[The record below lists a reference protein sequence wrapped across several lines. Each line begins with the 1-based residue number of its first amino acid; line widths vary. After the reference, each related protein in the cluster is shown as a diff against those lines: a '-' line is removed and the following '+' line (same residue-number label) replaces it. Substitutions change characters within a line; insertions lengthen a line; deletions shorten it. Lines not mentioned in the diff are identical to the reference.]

1 MSDVRLVPVAA
12 DDADIRLDRWFKRHF
27 PAVKHG
33 RLEKLLRT
41 GQIRVDGRRAK
52 GSTRLEPGQSVRIP
66 PLGEATDAAPQPKAT
81 ISAADRDWIRS
92 LVIHEDDDVIALNKP
107 PGIAVQGGRKVSRHI
122 DGLLDA
128 LAPKGGER
136 PRLVH
141 RLDRD
146 TGGVL
151 LLARRA
157 SSAAA
162 LAEAFRARD
171 AKKTYWA
178 IVVGAP
184 AADEGTIDFAIVKK
198 AGPGGYEKMAAD
210 AAGGKDAVTDYRVL
224 EKAGRRAA
232 WLELRPRTGRTHQ
245 LRIHCTSL
253 GTPILGDR
261 KYGASAAV
269 LDGVPGGDRLVLHAR
284 EIDIAHPAG
293 GRLRVVAEISPQMVE
308 TFEFFGFQ
316 STPAGNRR

>member
-1 MSDVRLVPVAA
+1 MSDVRLMSVAE

-41 GQIRVDGRRAK
+41 GQIRVDGHRAK
-52 GSTRLEPGQSVRIP
+52 GSTRLEPGQSVRVP
-66 PLGEATDAAPQPKAT
+66 PLGEPVDAPTPQKAT
-81 ISAADRDWIRS
+81 ISEADRGWIRL
-92 LVIHEDDDVIALNKP
+92 LVIHEDGDVIALNKP
-107 PGIAVQGGRKVSRHI
+107 PGIAVQGGRKVTRHI

-171 AKKTYWA
+171 AKKIYWA
-178 IVVGAP
+178 IVAGAP
-184 AADEGTIDFAIVKK
+184 PADEGTIDLAIAKK
-198 AGPGGYEKMAAD
+198 AGPGGFEKMAAD
-210 AAGGKDAVTDYRVL
+210 VADGKDSVTDYRVL
-224 EKAGRRAA
+224 ERAGRRAA
-232 WLELRPRTGRTHQ
+232 WVELRPRTGRTHQ
-245 LRIHCTSL
+245 LRIHCASL

-261 KYGASAAV
+261 KYGGATAI
-269 LDGVPGGDRLVLHAR
+269 LDGVPGGDRLALHAR
-284 EIDIAHPAG
+284 EIDIAHPSG
-293 GRLRVVAEISPQMVE
+293 GRLSVSAEIDAQMIG
-308 TFEFFGFQ
+308 TFQFFGFDAASVGVQ
-316 STPAGNRR
+316 L